1 VNLPLHIARR
11 YLFSKKKHNAINIVS
26 LISVLGVATAVAAL
40 VCVLSV
46 YNGFQDLLSKMYS
59 NFDPPLKIRV
69 VEGKTFFTNT
79 KAFQAIRKDPEVSVF
94 CEVLEDNALVQYK
107 EAQTSATIKGVS
119 SNFNKLTDIDKL
131 LYSGKFILRDTNFS
145 YATIGV
151 GLAGIL
157 GTGGSFIDPITI
169 NAPKRIGN
177 INLAN
182 PAASFTTTQILLS
195 GVFGIN
201 QPDYDN
207 SLVLVPIDFARK
219 LFEYTDEVTSVE
231 IRLKEGARPEKVRS
245 RFSKLLGDQFS
256 VQTILEQKADFYRIN
271 RIEKWMTFLI
281 LSFILIIAL
290 FNVIGSLSMLILE
303 KKEDSVTLRQLGANQ
318 KTVRRIF
325 LLEGWLIAISGAVL
339 GILIG
344 VFLCFLQQQFG
355 LLKLGGGGNY
365 IIDAYPV
372 KLLFKDVLLIFT
384 TVLIVSIPTAWWPV
398 QAYIRKKEEIKN

>member
-46 YNGFQDLLSKMYS
+46 YNGFQDLLGKMYS
-59 NFDPPLKIRV
+59 SFDPPIKIRV
-69 VEGKTFFTNT
+69 VEGKTFRTNT
-79 KAFQAIRKDPEVSVF
+79 AAFQAIRQDPSVSVF
-94 CEVLEDNALVQYK
+94 CETLEENALVQYK
-107 EAQTSATIKGVS
+107 ESQTSATIKGVS
-119 SNFNKLTDIDKL
+119 DNFNKLTDIDKL
-131 LYSGKFILRDTNFS
+131 LYSGKFILHDNNFN

-151 GLAGIL
+151 GLSGIL

-169 NAPKRIGN
+169 NAPKRMGN

-182 PAASFTTTQILLS
+182 PAASFTTSQILLS
-195 GVFGIN
+195 GAFGIN

-207 SLVLVPIDFARK
+207 SMVLVPIAFAREI
-219 LFEYTDEVTSVE
+219 FEYTDEVTAIE
-231 IRLKEGARPEKVRS
+231 IKLKDGINPEKARAK
-245 RFSKLLGDQFS
+245 FAKLLGNGFS
-256 VQTILEQKADFYRIN
+256 VQTIMEQKADFYRIN

-281 LSFILIIAL
+281 LSFILMISL

-303 KKEDSVTLRQLGANQ
+303 KQEDSITLRQLGADQ

-325 LLEGWLIAISGAVL
+325 LLEGWLIALSGAVL
-339 GILIG
+339 GIALG
-344 VFLCFLQQQFG
+344 VLLCFLQQQFG

-365 IIDAYPV
+365 IVDAYPV
-372 KLLFKDVLLIFT
+372 KLFLKDVVLVFC
-384 TVLIVSIPTAWWPV
+384 TVLIVSIPSTWWPV
-398 QAYIRKKEEIKN
+398 QSYIRKKEEIKN